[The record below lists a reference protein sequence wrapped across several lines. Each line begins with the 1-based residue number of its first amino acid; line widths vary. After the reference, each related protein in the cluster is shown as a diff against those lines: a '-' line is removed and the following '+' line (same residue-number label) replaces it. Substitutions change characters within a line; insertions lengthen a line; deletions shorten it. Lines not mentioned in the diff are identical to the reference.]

1 MTDRTITGRVVGEKY
16 RITGYQRA
24 GRMGELYVARR
35 VDTNELV
42 TIKMLD
48 PALFGEKEAVRRFE
62 RETRITS
69 QLDNS
74 CTLVVQDFGRTG
86 DGLPWMALEYVE
98 GDQLADLVD
107 RAPLDFERA
116 AYITAQIAMA
126 LSEAHS
132 IGVVHRDI
140 SADNVLITTD
150 AGQQDAVKVLD
161 FGLSR
166 LQADR
171 DGEDTELTA
180 VGVRIG
186 NPAYMAPEYIEQHDL
201 DHRADLYSL
210 GILLYEMLTGSVPFT
225 GRPYKIM
232 DKHLTVPVPAPSK
245 KVPGIPGW
253 MDLLVADLT
262 EKEPAQRIQSADAV
276 IKEIEA
282 GLGHRIQTVQTVAQA
297 APDVVKT
304 PIASPD
310 REAAPASPAP
320 QVDPWTLR
328 TGIELLPE
336 DLPPEEEAEEPDSE
350 PRPSAPEID
359 PVLQSFIEG
368 QIGYEQAASTTF
380 DPAESLVVANVAPV
394 SVAARLGVERGWWVH
409 LPDEVGDGMLDP
421 RFWLKPAES
430 RRLQF
435 ASPSGSKRMEVVISG
450 ADPGMDLMRSSAH
463 VRKYYSPGRDAAP
476 DALLDVWRQ
485 GDWGTLEELCWKTLS
500 QQRGTAGALTSGLF
514 SRFLGKAEI
523 RVRNHPALLL
533 YGAALIEQE
542 RDEEQGVE
550 LVYEYRSKYA
560 TQWPVEFEAIA
571 HYYAGRH
578 TEGTRDQELAADLHV
593 QSWLRWPTDRA
604 ADRIKAL
611 TGQRPD
617 TRLWYGRQFPAYN
630 LDVIESRES
639 VGLYETLE
647 RMEETQLLLVCMM
660 GGFRGNV
667 EYDTFLRTYLADI
680 AHFAPFLAG
689 VHVITHRTRRD
700 EDKPEHYQ
708 AEDLL
713 LVSNLGFKLL
723 EDYRAFLQRTVKPA
737 HVPTIYAL
745 DREGWVVHEG
755 RLDSVGLWRM
765 LETAAI
771 VRSNR

>member
-1 MTDRTITGRVVGEKY
+1 MTDRTITGRIVGGKY
-16 RITGYQRA
+16 RITGYQRS

-48 PALFGEKEAVRRFE
+48 PALFGEKEAVKRFE

-98 GDQLADLVD
+98 GEQLADLVD
-107 RAPLDFERA
+107 REPLDPERA

-166 LQADR
+166 LHDAA
-171 DGEDTELTA
+171 GEDTEASALTA

-210 GILLYEMLTGSVPFT
+210 GILLFEMLTGSVPFT

-232 DKHLTVPVPAPSK
+232 DRHLTDPVPAPSSV
-245 KVPGIPGW
+245 VPGIPDW
-253 MDLLVADLT
+253 VDLLVADLT
-262 EKEPAQRIQSADAV
+262 EKEPAQRIQTADAV
-276 IKEIEA
+276 IEEIEA
-282 GLGHRIQTVQTVAQA
+282 GLGHRIRTVQTVAQA

-304 PIASPD
+304 PMAGPE
-310 REAAPASPAP
+310 REVAPSPAP
-320 QVDPWTLR
+320 EVDPWTLR
-328 TGIELLPE
+328 TGIELLPADE
-336 DLPPEEEAEEPDSE
+336 DEEEEEEPEE
-350 PRPSAPEID
+350 PSLVGVDA
-359 PVLQSFIEG
+359 VLTAFIEG
-368 QIGYEQAASTTF
+368 QIGYEAVASDTF

-409 LPDEVGDGMLDP
+409 LPDAVGDGMLDP
-421 RFWLKPAES
+421 RFWLEPAES
-430 RRLQF
+430 RRLHL
-435 ASPSGSKRMEVVISG
+435 ASASGKKRMEVVISG

-463 VRKYYSPGRDAAP
+463 VRRYYTPGDAA

-485 GDWGTLEELCWKTLS
+485 GDWGTLEDLCWKTLS
-500 QQRGTAGALTSGLF
+500 QQRGTAGSLTSGLF
-514 SRFLGKAEI
+514 ARFLGKGEI
-523 RVRNHPALLL
+523 KVRNHPALLL
-533 YGAALIEQE
+533 YGASLIEQE
-542 RDEEQGVE
+542 RDEEQGIE
-550 LVYEYRSKYA
+550 LIEEYR
-560 TQWPVEFEAIA
+560 TQHANHWPVEFEAIA
-571 HYYAGRH
+571 HYYVGRH
-578 TEGTRDQELAADLHV
+578 TEKSRDLELAADLHV

-617 TRLWYGRQFPAYN
+617 TRQWYGRQFPAYN
-630 LDVIESRES
+630 LDVIESRQS
-639 VGLYETLE
+639 VSLYDALE
-647 RMEETQLLLVCMM
+647 RLGQTQLLLVCMM

-667 EYDTFLRTYLADI
+667 EYDSFLRAYLAHV
-680 AHFAPFLAG
+680 AHFPQFLGG
-689 VHVITHRTRRD
+689 VHMITHRVRRD
-700 EDKPEHYQ
+700 EDRPEHYE

-713 LVSNLGFKLL
+713 LASNLGFILL

-755 RLDSVGLWRM
+755 RLDSVGLWRA

-771 VRSNR
+771 VRANR